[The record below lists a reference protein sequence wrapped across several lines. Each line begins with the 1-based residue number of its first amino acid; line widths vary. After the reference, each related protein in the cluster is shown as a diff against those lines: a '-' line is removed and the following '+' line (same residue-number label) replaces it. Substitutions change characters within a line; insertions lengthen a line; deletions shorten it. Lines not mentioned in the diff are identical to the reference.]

1 MLTSVPVHRYR
12 HQPAREYISPMCV
25 CLYVHTYVHVF
36 YVLFFVSEVCLLVHT
51 YICDVYVCSYCL
63 CSYIVGGL
71 VIVYTFLGCEK
82 VEL

>member
-1 MLTSVPVHRYR
+1 MFACTYIHTSV
-12 HQPAREYISPMCV
+12 
-25 CLYVHTYVHVF
+25 T
-36 YVLFFVSEVCLLVHT
+36 
-51 YICDVYVCSYCL
+51 VYVCSYCL